1 MLPSNFTPPVAPF
14 STPPTPEVPFS
25 GPTQQETA
33 LSGASPVAPRS
44 DEPPTQTADTA
55 QFQALTDAAF
65 PSPQELLTRAE
76 AVNPALPSTPPT
88 GPQDTTAAADAPTR
102 STPRR
107 ATFRE
112 VMALNDLAQPEPEA
126 APIAPVPQATSQ
138 AGAADSDSD
147 SAPASVPVQA
157 APIQIAPVQPVPPQE
172 AAPLLAA
179 ALAPTAAPPVPDAA
193 DLAEPQTAAAVQP
206 FATSADMA
214 PPTLAQAPE
223 GQPEAPSDRAEL
235 REVSTPQVN
244 VDPSPAAASAAP
256 VSPPSVVA
264 PDALTQG
271 PGPRTPAIPTDTDS
285 AASAAPAQAEQRETS
300 EPQAEAAQSVE
311 VAPEEPP
318 TPADAVSSDEAAQ
331 PATPTEQRLK
341 ADELKAIEAIMRGGD
356 LDIGVILPRR
366 PRPTRRPAA
375 EADASSPASPSP
387 RAPTAPAFEE
397 LPHAEV
403 MSVFDR
409 LNRMADAE
417 EEGTTETR
425 MLSFE
430 ELTTGQ
436 LRRAPAAPNPPSP
449 VQKAAGPSGAS
460 TATPPL
466 PATVP
471 SAAPAAASRFRATAR
486 PRADGQATST
496 PPAGSG
502 PVPAS
507 PGQTAREPQARS
519 QTADQSD
526 EEGHSS
532 ALTVET
538 AGLPLAP
545 ENGGVAEAVN
555 LGQGQPEAPV
565 PNMDRP
571 DVDQTRSGAT
581 PTQLSD
587 PVNNAS
593 SAVQV
598 TEQESQP
605 VPEGALPTAQVRA
618 SAKTAEQEGT
628 PEPLTQAP
636 ASLTIDAASAP
647 SPVSISPAPSYWQ
660 RRPGLCPLPRS
671 QMERL

>member
-1 MLPSNFTPPVAPF
+1 M
-14 STPPTPEVPFS
+14 
-25 GPTQQETA
+25 
-33 LSGASPVAPRS
+33 
-44 DEPPTQTADTA
+44 
-55 QFQALTDAAF
+55 
-65 PSPQELLTRAE
+65 
-76 AVNPALPSTPPT
+76 NPALPSTPPT

-112 VMALNDLAQPEPEA
+112 VMVLNDLAQPEPEA
-126 APIAPVPQATSQ
+126 ASVPPMPQATSQ
-138 AGAADSDSD
+138 AGAANSDSD

-214 PPTLAQAPE
+214 PPTPAQALE
-223 GQPEAPSDRAEL
+223 RQPEAPSDRAEL
-235 REVSTPQVN
+235 REGSTPQVN
-244 VDPSPAAASAAP
+244 IDPSPAAASAAP
-256 VSPPSVVA
+256 ASPPSVVA
-264 PDALTQG
+264 PDAPSQG
-271 PGPRTPAIPTDTDS
+271 PGPRTPAITTDTDS
-285 AASAAPAQAEQRETS
+285 AASAAPAQAEQREAS
-300 EPQAEAAQSVE
+300 EPQAEASQSAE
-311 VAPEEPP
+311 VASEESP
-318 TPADAVSSDEAAQ
+318 TPAEAVSSDEVAQ
-331 PATPTEQRLK
+331 PAAPTEQRLK

-366 PRPTRRPAA
+366 PRPTRRLAA

-449 VQKAAGPSGAS
+449 VQKATRGLLPELQLPRRRFLQRCPLRLRLPLFPVFA
-460 TATPPL
+460 PL
-466 PATVP
+466 P
-471 SAAPAAASRFRATAR
+471 
-486 PRADGQATST
+486 
-496 PPAGSG
+496 G
-502 PVPAS
+502 PVLMDRPPVRRPLALAQFPLHPVRRRVS
-507 PGQTAREPQARS
+507 RRPGLKPQIKATKRDIV
-519 QTADQSD
+519 T
-526 EEGHSS
+526 

-555 LGQGQPEAPV
+555 PG
-565 PNMDRP
+565 
-571 DVDQTRSGAT
+571 SG
-581 PTQLSD
+581 
-587 PVNNAS
+587 
-593 SAVQV
+593 SA
-598 TEQESQP
+598 
-605 VPEGALPTAQVRA
+605 
-618 SAKTAEQEGT
+618 
-628 PEPLTQAP
+628 
-636 ASLTIDAASAP
+636 
-647 SPVSISPAPSYWQ
+647 
-660 RRPGLCPLPRS
+660 
-671 QMERL
+671 